1 MSSIAQIAETLQTVW
16 TQEADRLGRET
27 GFIQRQVKWCG
38 GTFLRTLVLGFLSNP
53 EASYSELS
61 QSAVALGVNISSQ
74 GLEQRFTETAVAFVH
89 RVLEVMVTQVICT
102 SHNPFPVLDSFRGV
116 YIRDSSVIALP
127 RSLQEVWRGV
137 GGTAGETAALKLQVN
152 LDFQTGQVH
161 GPVLQNGRAHD
172 QTSPFQTECLPVGAL
187 HLADLGYF
195 SLDRLATDQAEG
207 VLWITRLKLGTS
219 LYGPDDQRL
228 ELVRW
233 LPDHH
238 AALVDAQ
245 VSLGEKH
252 RLPCRLIAVRVS
264 QEVAD
269 RRRQALKEWARK
281 KQKPISAERLKL
293 AEWTVVVT
301 NIPDERLPAQQVLT
315 LLRVR
320 WQVELLFKLWK
331 SHAKV
336 DEWRS
341 RNPWRILCEIYAKLI
356 GLCLSQW
363 LFVVSLWPYPDRSL
377 FQAAKTVQK
386 WAIPLALAL
395 QDPDQLLATLT
406 ALCDC
411 LMAGCRQQKRKTHA
425 ATFQQLLSLC

>member
-1 MSSIAQIAETLQTVW
+1 MNSIAQIMEAMQTVL

-27 GFIQRQVKWCG
+27 GFIQRQVKWSG
-38 GTFLRTLVLGFLSNP
+38 RTFVQTLVLGFLSNP

-61 QSAVALGVNISSQ
+61 QSAATLGLGISNQ
-74 GLEQRFTETAVAFVH
+74 GLEQRFTETAAVFV
-89 RVLEVMVTQVICT
+89 RQVLEAMVKQVVLTNC
-102 SHNPFPVLDSFRGV
+102 NPFPVLDSFNGV

-127 RSLQEVWRGV
+127 NELQEIWHGV

-152 LDFQTGQVH
+152 LDFQTGRVH
-161 GPVLQNGRAHD
+161 GPVLQEGRAHD
-172 QTSPFQTECLPVGAL
+172 QTSPFQTESLPAGAL
-187 HLADLGYF
+187 HLGDLGYF
-195 SLDRLATDQAEG
+195 NLDRLAKDQAEG
-207 VLWITRLKLGTS
+207 VFWITRLKLGTS
-219 LYGPDDQRL
+219 VYGLDGQRL
-228 ELVRW
+228 ELASW
-233 LPDHH
+233 LSSS
-238 AALVDAQ
+238 AASLIDIQ

-252 RLPCRLIAVRVS
+252 RLSCRFIAVRVP

-269 RRRQALKEWARK
+269 RRRHLLKESARK
-281 KQKPISAERLKL
+281 KQRPVSAQQLKL

-301 NIPDERLPAQQVLT
+301 NVPEERLSAHDVLT

-341 RNPWRILCEIYAKLI
+341 ENPWRILCEIYAKLI
-356 GLCLSQW
+356 GLCLSHW
-363 LFVVSLWPYPDRSL
+363 LFAVSLWPYPDRSL

-386 WAIPLALAL
+386 WATPLALAM
-395 QDPDQLLATLT
+395 QDPGQLRTTLI
-406 ALCDC
+406 ALCNC

-425 ATFQQLLSLC
+425 ATFQELLSLR

>member
-1 MSSIAQIAETLQTVW
+1 MNSIAQIMEAMQTVL

-27 GFIQRQVKWCG
+27 GFIQRQVKWSG
-38 GTFLRTLVLGFLSNP
+38 RTFVQTLVLGFLSNP

-61 QSAVALGVNISSQ
+61 QSAATLGLGISNQ
-74 GLEQRFTETAVAFVH
+74 GLEQRFTETAAVFV
-89 RVLEVMVTQVICT
+89 RQVLEAMVKQVVLT
-102 SHNPFPVLDSFRGV
+102 SCNPFPVLDSFNGV

-127 RSLQEVWRGV
+127 NELQEIWHGV

-152 LDFQTGQVH
+152 LDFQTGRVH
-161 GPVLQNGRAHD
+161 GPVLQEGRAHD
-172 QTSPFQTECLPVGAL
+172 QTSPFQTESLPAGAL
-187 HLADLGYF
+187 HLGDLGYF
-195 SLDRLATDQAEG
+195 NLDRLAKDQAEG
-207 VLWITRLKLGTS
+207 VFWITRLKLGTS
-219 LYGPDDQRL
+219 VYGLDGQRL
-228 ELVRW
+228 ELASW
-233 LPDHH
+233 LSSS
-238 AALVDAQ
+238 AASLIDIQ

-252 RLPCRLIAVRVS
+252 RLSCRFIAVRVP

-269 RRRQALKEWARK
+269 RRRHLLKESARK
-281 KQKPISAERLKL
+281 KQRPVSAQQLKL

-301 NIPDERLPAQQVLT
+301 NVPEERLSVHDVLT

-341 RNPWRILCEIYAKLI
+341 ENPWRILCEIYAKLI
-356 GLCLSQW
+356 GLCLSHW
-363 LFVVSLWPYPDRSL
+363 LFAVSLWPYPDRSL

-386 WAIPLALAL
+386 WATPLALAM
-395 QDPDQLLATLT
+395 QDPGQLRTTLI
-406 ALCDC
+406 ALCNC

-425 ATFQQLLSLC
+425 ATFQELLSLR